1 MQNVGAGQFT
11 YDVFKAAYDSD
22 PKIKTLV
29 TNFDQNTITL
39 KQSETD
45 DLSADQTEPSDDN
58 TVPDMAKR
66 ATDLGQGL

>member
-45 DLSADQTEPSDDN
+45 DL
-58 TVPDMAKR
+58 
-66 ATDLGQGL
+66 